1 MNQISSSEVP
11 DLFRLYNNLYKLE
24 MFTELLQNF
33 PSTYTGRNKSN
44 GCIIYTEYMKNFK
57 LGMQILNN

>member
-33 PSTYTGRNKSN
+33 HSTYTGRNKSN

-57 LGMQILNN
+57 LEMHILNN

>member
-33 PSTYTGRNKSN
+33 HSTYTGRNMAKT
-44 GCIIYTEYMKNFK
+44 GYIYTQN
-57 LGMQILNN
+57 I

>member
-33 PSTYTGRNKSN
+33 HSTYTGRNKSMAKT
-44 GCIIYTEYMKNFK
+44 GYIYTQN
-57 LGMQILNN
+57 I

>member
-33 PSTYTGRNKSN
+33 HSTYTGRNKSN
-44 GCIIYTEYMKNFK
+44 GCITGYIYTQN
-57 LGMQILNN
+57 I